1 MNRNKPEVVGKPLV
15 RAANAFAMLAQLLT
29 VAALVV
35 LIGVGRLSLRI
46 PLDQRYII
54 FDEDMNTTKD
64 TAHLANLPVAWVLF
78 AMCTLT
84 AISHGISILPGIF
97 DTYYALGEAGF
108 NAFVWVEYSLTST
121 LMALVL
127 LLLTGVSE
135 LSSALP
141 LAAFLGFT
149 NLLGGLVPEYIQYC
163 TPQRR
168 PSFQTTWLPF
178 VICGLMS
185 LMPWVTILAYFW
197 SSVVASSASVPLWLW
212 FSFIGTFFQFNS
224 FGFVFFAQ
232 RVTETNGTK
241 WAKNKPYVWM
251 IAYAALSLS
260 SKMFLTWFF
269 IGGVLTR
276 S

>member
-1 MNRNKPEVVGKPLV
+1 MNRNNPDVVGKPLV

-64 TAHLANLPVAWVLF
+64 TAEFANLTIAWVLF

-84 AISHGISILPGIF
+84 AISHGLTILPGIF
-97 DTYYALGEAGF
+97 DTYYSLGVAGF

-121 LMALVL
+121 LMTLVL
-127 LLLTGVSE
+127 LMLTGVTE

-149 NLLGGLVPEYIQYC
+149 NLLGGLVPEYAQYSS
-163 TPQRR
+163 TLRKPT
-168 PSFQTTWLPF
+168 FHTTWLPF
-178 VICGLMS
+178 VISGPMS
-185 LMPWVTILAYFW
+185 LMPWITILAYFW
-197 SSVVASSASVPLWLW
+197 VSVVVSDAAVPLWLW

-224 FGFVFFAQ
+224 FGFVFLAQ
-232 RVTETNGTK
+232 RITETNGAK
-241 WAKNKPYVWM
+241 WVKRMPYVWM
-251 IAYAALSLS
+251 IAYAGLSLS